1 MTRFLPTVT
10 ALSIALVSASAIFA
24 APASA
29 DRLVTEPVTLK
40 YDVEK
45 LKVEGAVNDVLLQ
58 LEGQAKDLCMTIRP
72 VLNTEQID
80 RTCVETVMFQA
91 VAGIND
97 AALTEAFKLS
107 DAYRNIVLA
116 DKAETQS

>member
-29 DRLVTEPVTLK
+29 DKLVTEAVTLN
-40 YDVEK
+40 YDVKK

-58 LEGQAKDLCMTIRP
+58 LEGQAKDVCMTIRP
-72 VLNTEQID
+72 ILNTEQID
-80 RTCVETVMFQA
+80 QTCVENVMFQA
-91 VAGIND
+91 VTGIND

-107 DAYRNIVLA
+107 DAYRNVVLA